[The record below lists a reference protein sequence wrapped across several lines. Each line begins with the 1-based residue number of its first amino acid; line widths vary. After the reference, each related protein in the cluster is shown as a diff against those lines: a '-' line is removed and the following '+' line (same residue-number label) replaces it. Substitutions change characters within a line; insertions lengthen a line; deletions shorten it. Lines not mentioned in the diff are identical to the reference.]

1 MPERLPE
8 IRLPIHLRRRSATS
22 QEQQR
27 TLYRAI
33 LDATGLL
40 GLAFG
45 NHESAI
51 KNSGDK
57 GKDLIAELAATKRRE
72 ALAWE
77 IVDILLARFGKLPQK
92 NLPHFTPVQR
102 FRILEIKSL
111 LHWSAAEAERVF
123 MVCTNT
129 LGNWTRGVNP
139 DAKTIGSLAKP
150 DPPVRRIA
158 DVVRRLVQSIA
169 QLGFGDAEAIAKLV
183 TANGHSISPR
193 TVARV
198 LRETPVV
205 ISTTHAPERT
215 PTPVVINFVNHV
227 WMMDSTFFKT
237 FFNERDLAAAA
248 VFDGHSRTPLA
259 VTAFEGKPS
268 GSMMANLLERA
279 VAAFGKPKYVITD
292 QGPEFICDVFQ
303 NACVALGIKARFASK
318 ENIHATARLER
329 FWRTLKD
336 IARLRAPSRPTS
348 LYELEQRLAVFLT
361 HYVFFRPHR
370 GPGMDGATPAEV
382 FEGREPAVKK
392 AKSPP
397 RGRPG
402 KGPMD
407 LGIEIRLLPSTTRNY
422 PFLVPVAA

>member
-1 MPERLPE
+1 MPEPLPE
-8 IRLPIHLRRRSATS
+8 IRLPIHLRRKSPVNKK
-22 QEQQR
+22 QQR

-33 LDATGLL
+33 LDAIALL

-51 KNSGDK
+51 KNSGVHS
-57 GKDLIAELAATKRRE
+57 KDLIAELAATKRRE

-92 NLPHFTPVQR
+92 NLPHFSPVQR

-111 LHWSAAEAERVF
+111 LHWSVAEAERVF
-123 MVCTNT
+123 MVCANT
-129 LGNWTRGVNP
+129 LGNWTRCVNSA
-139 DAKTIGSLAKP
+139 AKTVGSLAKP

-169 QLGFGDAEAIAKLV
+169 QLGFGDAEAVAHLV
-183 TANGHSISPR
+183 TSNGHSISPR

-198 LRETPVV
+198 LKEKPAVIET
-205 ISTTHAPERT
+205 TDAPERA
-215 PTPVVINFVNHV
+215 PTPVVIEFVNHV

-237 FFNERDLAAAA
+237 FFNERDLAAAT
-248 VFDGHSRTPLA
+248 VLDGHSRTPLA
-259 VTAFEGKPS
+259 VTTFEGKPS
-268 GSMMANLLERA
+268 GSLMVNLLERA
-279 VAAFGKPKYVITD
+279 VRAFGRPKHVITD
-292 QGPEFICDVFQ
+292 RGPEFISEVFQ
-303 NACVALGIKARFASK
+303 NTCSALGIKTRFASK

-336 IARLRAPSRPTS
+336 IARLRAPNRPAS

-382 FEGREPAVKK
+382 FDGREPAVKRT
-392 AKSPP
+392 KSPP

-402 KGPMD
+402 EGPVD
-407 LGIEIRLLPSTTRNY
+407 LGLEIRLLPSATRNY